1 LRGKRIKF
9 QEKEE
14 EIMEELLAP
23 MAGKIMNILVKVGDA
38 ISEDDELLKLDAM
51 KMENP
56 IYAPVSGVIK
66 DIRVKEND
74 EVEADDLIM
83 IIG

>member
-1 LRGKRIKF
+1 
-9 QEKEE
+9 
-14 EIMEELLAP
+14 
-23 MAGKIMNILVKVGDA
+23 MAGKIMKILVKVGDR
-38 ISEDDELLKLDAM
+38 INEDDELLKLDAM

-74 EVEADDLIM
+74 EVEADDLMM

>member
-1 LRGKRIKF
+1 M
-9 QEKEE
+9 E
-14 EIMEELLAP
+14 MEELLAP
-23 MAGKIMNILVKVGDA
+23 MAGKIMKILVKIGDT

-74 EVEADDLIM
+74 EVEADDLMM

>member
-1 LRGKRIKF
+1 
-9 QEKEE
+9 
-14 EIMEELLAP
+14 MEELLAP
-23 MAGKIMNILVKVGDA
+23 MAGKIMKILVKVGDR
-38 ISEDDELLKLDAM
+38 INEDDELLKLDAM

-66 DIRVKEND
+66 DIRVKENE
-74 EVEADDLIM
+74 EVEADDLMM